1 MLFECVDGLSLWGL
15 ICGPSDGVTQWG
27 SHAAYWIVGVSVEV
41 GAIGK
46 SGHCLLKRDA

>member
-1 MLFECVDGLSLWGL
+1 MSLWGL

-41 GAIGK
+41 GVQVNPGTV
-46 SGHCLLKRDA
+46 C